1 MKNKRDNIF
10 TEVAPR
16 LLKEY
21 PLVFVAVIC
30 AVIWLYSLCSLCLFA
45 VHSAGGARASESVNV
60 GANEEIASLREG
72 LGLYRQCAAGRGRL
86 LKLAEASEG
95 SPFHVN
101 IKIKPETAKYLPE
114 QAPPLL
120 YVRAVAVGAKART
133 ALINLDGEEGIL
145 VREDEQLL
153 SGVGKVVR
161 INREGVTWTWNS
173 EEFFSPLKG

>member
-1 MKNKRDNIF
+1 MKSKRNNIF
-10 TEVAPR
+10 TKAAPR

-21 PLVFVAVIC
+21 PLAFVAVIF
-30 AVIWLYSLCSLCLFA
+30 AAIWLYSLCSLCLYA
-45 VHSAGGARASESVNV
+45 VRSVDGVSTSESVSV
-60 GANEEIASLREG
+60 GGNDEIASLREG
-72 LGLYRQCAAGRGRL
+72 LGLYRQRAYVRGRL

-114 QAPPLL
+114 QAPPAL

-145 VREDEQLL
+145 VHEEETLL
-153 SGVGKVVR
+153 SGAGKVVR
-161 INREGVTWTWNS
+161 IDSEGVTWTWNS
-173 EEFFSPLKG
+173 EEFFSSLKE